1 MHTRSEIARKSYF
14 TISNRR
20 YQRSGSKFII
30 PCSIFDILVFVLF
43 FLASSLFANATD
55 IEGIPAR
62 PNPPKLVNNLSRST
76 QFLSPEEVQE
86 LETKLD
92 AFSNATSN
100 QIAVVIIDSLYG
112 DEPAEFATQIGH
124 KWEIGQKKFDNGI
137 VILIKPTTPRKIFIA
152 VGYGLEGAIPD
163 VTAEEIVQKEIL
175 PDFKKNDYYGGLNK
189 GIDVLIGL
197 AKGEV
202 NSQDYDKTD
211 NGSKSWGLI
220 IAIAIILIVLLIS
233 RGGRGGRGMTMGSS
247 GMFFWGGGFGGGGGG
262 FGGGGGG
269 GFGGFGG
276 GNFGGGGAGG
286 SW

>member
-1 MHTRSEIARKSYF
+1 MG
-14 TISNRR
+14 N
-20 YQRSGSKFII
+20 
-30 PCSIFDILVFVLF
+30 
-43 FLASSLFANATD
+43 
-55 IEGIPAR
+55 
-62 PNPPKLVNNLSRST
+62 
-76 QFLSPEEVQE
+76 
-86 LETKLD
+86 
-92 AFSNATSN
+92 
-100 QIAVVIIDSLYG
+100 
-112 DEPAEFATQIGH
+112 
-124 KWEIGQKKFDNGI
+124 IGQKKFDNGI
-137 VILIKPTTPRKIFIA
+137 VILIKPTATRKIFIA

-163 VTAEEIVQKEIL
+163 STAEEIVQKEIL
-175 PDFKKNDYYGGLNK
+175 PNFKKNDYYGGLNS

-220 IAIAIILIVLLIS
+220 IAIAIILIILLIS

-269 GFGGFGG
+269 GGFGGFGG